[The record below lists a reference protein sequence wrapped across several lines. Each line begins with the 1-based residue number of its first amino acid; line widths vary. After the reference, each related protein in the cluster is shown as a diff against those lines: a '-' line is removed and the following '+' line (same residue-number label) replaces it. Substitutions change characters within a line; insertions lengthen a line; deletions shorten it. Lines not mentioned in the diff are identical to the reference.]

1 MLDSATTVL
10 WLLAFFTSLCSSGTH
25 LRLRGLMYLTA
36 SSRLLALRLKYEIPS
51 QCHNFSVS
59 LVSFECDLKGLQ
71 FNGLQTQENNDV
83 LAYWLSNTSTLL
95 FLLQRTLKASGA
107 GGPTPQRRRANSVT
121 LFGRM
126 TQVRKCSTVLC
137 LVRRSFKF
145 LAPEL
150 YRVYGSFLGIYN
162 FFTDGC

>member
-1 MLDSATTVL
+1 
-10 WLLAFFTSLCSSGTH
+10 

-36 SSRLLALRLKYEIPS
+36 SSRLLALQLKYEILS
-51 QCHNFSVS
+51 QCHNLPVS

-126 TQVRKCSTVLC
+126 TQVRSVPMFYVLWEDP
-137 LVRRSFKF
+137 SIFWHQNSIEF
-145 LAPEL
+145 F
-150 YRVYGSFLGIYN
+150 GSFLGIYD